1 VTRSGSDP
9 TMPKLADSE
18 FRLLCDLFA
27 ERAGLSF
34 SDASFYT
41 FERRL
46 GERVVE
52 HGLTTFHEYYTNL
65 RFNAYLDQELEIALS
80 LVTTAET
87 YFFRQ
92 EYQLRSFRLEV
103 LPKLHA
109 ELRDKKRI
117 TVWSAGCS
125 TGEEVYTLAILIKE
139 SGLFDDWEVR
149 VIGSDLCRARVAAAR
164 RGVYRDNSF
173 RVTHGDLRA
182 RYFEP
187 CEEGWQVK
195 SEIQSLCHFGQLN
208 LLDRMVSTVG
218 RVNVAFCRNVLI
230 YLGTSARLEVM
241 KNLYRRLSPGG
252 YLFLGHSESLTNL
265 STAFELV
272 HLTGDLVYR
281 KPTTAVAWRGEL

>member
-1 VTRSGSDP
+1 MTGGYSEGVV
-9 TMPKLADSE
+9 PKLGDTE

-34 SDASFYT
+34 TDASFYT

-52 HGLTTFHEYYTNL
+52 LGLGSFQEYYTNL
-65 RFNAYLDQELEIALS
+65 RFNAYLDQELETALS

-103 LPKLHA
+103 LPKLHS
-109 ELRDKKRI
+109 ELADRKRL

-125 TGEEVYTLAILIKE
+125 TGEEVYTLAMLIKE
-139 SGLFDDWEVR
+139 TGLFTGWEVR
-149 VIGSDLCRARVAAAR
+149 VIGSDLCRARVAVAR
-164 RGVYRDNSF
+164 RGLYRDNSF
-173 RVTHGDLRA
+173 RVTDEELRI

-187 CEEGWQVK
+187 KDGAWQVK
-195 SEIQSLCHFGQLN
+195 SEIQSMCHFGQLN
-208 LLDRMVSTVG
+208 LLDQMVSTVG

-230 YLGTSARLEVM
+230 YLSSSARVRVLD
-241 KNLYRRLSPGG
+241 NIHRRLSPGG
-252 YLFLGHSESLTNL
+252 YLFLGHSESLSNL

-281 KPTTAVAWRGEL
+281 KPAAAQFRGEP